1 MCGAVFYIPGR
12 FLHGCDDVYQNHVD
26 AGIESE
32 EVLLATERIAAEA
45 PGTEVLI
52 QEVYTPSGAAGDNM
66 QEVYIRRDAS
76 DNNET
81 SK

>member
-1 MCGAVFYIPGR
+1 MTLSLCTPGR
-12 FLHGCDDVYQNHVD
+12 FLHCCDDVFSYCFD

-52 QEVYTPSGAAGDNM
+52 QEVYTPAGVAGDNVH
-66 QEVYIRRDAS
+66 EVYIQRDAS
-76 DNNET
+76 ANNEA